1 MMESGPMR
9 PSFSAWLIMFK
20 AVRVLMEPPTFS
32 PSYFTSTWAEFS
44 PTIRDRRTMGVC
56 PTHSKIF

>member
-1 MMESGPMR
+1 MR